1 MKHGLRD
8 WLFESITTIDA
19 AAWNR
24 LGYFWWTLPVCLLGS
39 IVWSSLLWFS
49 CLLRY
54 MLLFIGLL
62 IVASYIVY
70 LFLLLGLGHLIV
82 ASFAFALVLSSCSR
96 VFCLSSCSR
105 FFCSAF
111 DHPKLT
117 KEWHVFGDTGEKG
130 RGREGRGRSARTG
143 YGSEAFR

>member
-1 MKHGLRD
+1 
-8 WLFESITTIDA
+8 
-19 AAWNR
+19 
-24 LGYFWWTLPVCLLGS
+24 
-39 IVWSSLLWFS
+39 
-49 CLLRY
+49 

-130 RGREGRGRSARTG
+130 RGREGRGGQHEPGTVQRPCLTG
-143 YGSEAFR
+143 RMLNTRDVCTNYPL

>member
-1 MKHGLRD
+1 
-8 WLFESITTIDA
+8 
-19 AAWNR
+19 
-24 LGYFWWTLPVCLLGS
+24 
-39 IVWSSLLWFS
+39 
-49 CLLRY
+49 

-70 LFLLLGLGHLIV
+70 LFLLLGLSHLIV

-117 KEWHVFGDTGEKG
+117 KEWLFGDTGEKG

-143 YGSEAFR
+143 HGSEALTGRMLNPRDVCTNYLL